1 MNDILPDVQ
10 GRTIL
15 IVDDIPA
22 NLAIA
27 VDYLEDNGFNVMVA
41 QDGEEGVER
50 AQLIQPDLILLDVMM
65 PGIDGFETCR
75 RLKMIESTRDIPVIF
90 MTALSDTSDK
100 VRAFAAGAVDYVSK
114 PFQIEELLARIK
126 THLMLRGMQKQLITQ
141 NAQLHASEGRYRRLF
156 ETAKDGILLLDFES
170 GRVTD
175 VNESV
180 VDMLGYSREH
190 FLNHKLCD
198 ILPFK
203 EVSACR
209 AGLAELQTRESVS
222 FDHWAIETQD
232 KSPVDVE
239 FVGNLYQVDGA
250 KIVQCNIRDITGRK
264 QAEARIHY
272 MALHDALTGLPNRIL
287 LQDRLTQAIA
297 LACRNHDRVGVLM
310 FDLDHFK
317 HINDSLVHHVGDGLL
332 EAVSTR
338 MRACI
343 RESDIVARLGGDEF
357 VIVLPAIADN
367 QAIEEV
373 AQKILASL
381 LEPFH
386 VEGYELQL
394 GGSIGISQYPGDGE
408 SPEILLRAADTAM
421 YAAKANSR
429 GSYSFFT
436 PELNVATR
444 RRLMLSTDLRHACA
458 LGQFVLH
465 YQPQVSTVSG
475 AVSGV
480 EALLRWNHPQL
491 GLISPVEFIP
501 LLEELDLIVEVG
513 RWVLRTACLQNVAW
527 QKEGLPA
534 VRMAVNVSA
543 HQFYRGALV
552 HTVKEAL
559 SESQL
564 NPKWLEIELTE
575 TLTLDD
581 SETTINIMHEL
592 KLLGISLSLD
602 DFGTGWSSLSYLRRF
617 PLDRLKIDRSFMR
630 DITTQPAAKAVVTSI
645 IDLARNLGF
654 TCVAEGVE
662 NVAQLEY
669 LETKGCAEIQ
679 GFIYSPAL
687 LASDCASLMRSGRPD
702 FIAMPSVLAH
712 ELWPYSAK
720 SSVLSEA

>member
-1 MNDILPDVQ
+1 MNNTLPDIQ

-15 IVDDIPA
+15 IVDDIPT

-27 VDYLEDNGFNVMVA
+27 VDYLEDSGFNVMVA

-50 AQLIQPDLILLDVMM
+50 TQLIQPDLILLDVMM

-75 RLKMIESTRDIPVIF
+75 RLKTIESTRDIPVIF
-90 MTALSDTSDK
+90 MTALADTSDK
-100 VRAFAAGAVDYVSK
+100 VKAFAAGAVDYVIK

-126 THLMLRGMQKQLITQ
+126 THLTLRAVQKQLVSQ

-175 VNESV
+175 VNASV

-203 EVSACR
+203 EVPACR
-209 AGLAELQTRESVS
+209 AGLVELQTRESV
-222 FDHWAIETQD
+222 FFGHWAIETQD
-232 KSPVDVE
+232 NSPLDVE
-239 FVGNLYQVDGA
+239 FVTNLYQVDA
-250 KIVQCNIRDITGRK
+250 AMIVQCNIRDITGRK
-264 QAEARIHY
+264 QAEARISY

-297 LACRNHDRVGVLM
+297 LAYRNHDRVGVLM
-310 FDLDHFK
+310 LDLDHFK
-317 HINDSLVHHVGDGLL
+317 HINDSLGHHIGDGVL

-338 MRACI
+338 MKACV

-357 VIVLPAIADN
+357 VIVLPTVSDN
-367 QAIEEV
+367 QAIEQV

-386 VEGYELQL
+386 VEGNELQL
-394 GGSIGISQYPGDGE
+394 SGSIGISQYPGDGE
-408 SPEILLRAADTAM
+408 SPGILLRAADTAM
-421 YAAKANSR
+421 YAAKADLH
-429 GSYSFFT
+429 GSYRFFT
-436 PELNVATR
+436 PELKVTTK
-444 RRLMLSTDLRHACA
+444 RRLMLATDLRHACA
-458 LGQFVLH
+458 LEQFALH

-475 AVSGV
+475 AVTGV
-480 EALLRWNHPQL
+480 EALLRWNHPQH
-491 GLISPVEFIP
+491 GLISPGEFIP
-501 LLEELDLIVEVG
+501 LLEELGLIVEVG
-513 RWVLRTACLQNVAW
+513 KWVLRTACLQNVAW
-527 QKEGLPA
+527 QKEGLPP

-543 HQFYRGALV
+543 HQFYRGDLV
-552 HTVKEAL
+552 RTVKEAL

-592 KLLGISLSLD
+592 KLLGLSLSLD

-630 DITTQPAAKAVVTSI
+630 DITTQPAANAVVTSI

-662 NVAQLEY
+662 NVEQLEY
-669 LETKGCAEIQ
+669 LEKKGCAEIQ
-679 GFIYSPAL
+679 GFLYSPAL
-687 LASDCASLMRSGRPD
+687 PASDCGALMRSGRPD
-702 FIAMPSVLAH
+702 FIVM
-712 ELWPYSAK
+712 
-720 SSVLSEA
+720 SSVLGGASEFGS